1 MSLIFYCEE
10 EENDREESINN
21 YKDLFS
27 IYENNMPN
35 LSDALKQ
42 MFKSAKLKDEKVNE
56 LIKDIL
62 NKCWKVIDP
71 NFSKIKK
78 QYNNISKDDAYI
90 ICAYTCESKDKEYS
104 PYKILNKNMVSVAEK
119 MESKIFQN
127 IYLYF

>member
-42 MFKSAKLKDEKVNE
+42 MFKSVNSMMKR
-56 LIKDIL
+56 LM
-62 NKCWKVIDP
+62 N
-71 NFSKIKK
+71 
-78 QYNNISKDDAYI
+78 
-90 ICAYTCESKDKEYS
+90 
-104 PYKILNKNMVSVAEK
+104 
-119 MESKIFQN
+119 
-127 IYLYF
+127 